1 MTITVTDFKAK
12 CLQILESVRTTGEK
26 VLITKHGKVIAQLGP
41 ITPDKPAGPGIA
53 KGSIKI
59 LGDIV
64 EPYDAGWENK

>member
-12 CLQILESVRTTGEK
+12 CLQILERVRTTGEK
-26 VLITKHGKVIAQLGP
+26 VFITKHGKVIAELGP
-41 ITPDKPAGPGIA
+41 VANTKPAGPGIA